1 MKFVTGKDRSLPE
14 TMLVTYKA
22 GEIIFRDG
30 ELGTEM
36 YIIQKGKVEVRK
48 QIGAEIRVIS
58 VMEKG
63 DFFGEMAILEGM
75 SRSATAV
82 AAEETECIAINE
94 ATFDQM
100 LQQNQEIAI
109 RMLRRL
115 SKKLRE
121 TTELLDQVAAKTVQ
135 VTQAA
140 ALIEKKLAP
149 APATAISPYTLI
161 LIEDPEKTFLVKAE
175 GATLVGRKDPVTE
188 IYPDVDLGA
197 VDTNRSIS
205 RRHAKITVTG
215 REVFLQEEI
224 GTTNGT
230 FLNGERLKKGEY
242 YSVHDGDEVQFGL
255 VRCTFKSAK

>member
-1 MKFVTGKDRSLPE
+1 MKFVTGKDRTLPE
-14 TMLVTYKA
+14 TMAVTYKA
-22 GEIIFRDG
+22 GETIFRDG

-48 QIGAEIRVIS
+48 QIGAEVRVIS
-58 VMEKG
+58 VLEKG

-75 SRSATAV
+75 SRSAAAV
-82 AAEETECIAINE
+82 AMEETECIAINE

-100 LQQNQEIAI
+100 LHQNQEIAI

-121 TTELLDQVAAKTVQ
+121 TTELLDQVAANTVQ

-140 ALIEKKLAP
+140 AMLDRKPVPP
-149 APATAISPYTLI
+149 APTVSPYL
-161 LIEDPEKTFLVKAE
+161 LVLVEDPEKIFPIKPE
-175 GATLVGRKDPVTE
+175 GTTLVGRKDPVTE
-188 IYPDVDLGA
+188 IYPDVDLA
-197 VDTNRSIS
+197 TVDTNRSIS
-205 RRHAKITVTG
+205 RRHAKMTVTG

-255 VRCTFKSAK
+255 VRCTFKVAK

>member
-1 MKFVTGKDRSLPE
+1 MKFVTGKDRTLPE
-14 TMLVTYKA
+14 NLVVTYKA
-22 GEIIFRDG
+22 GDTIFRDG

-36 YIIQKGKVEVRK
+36 YIIQKGRVEVRK
-48 QIGAEIRVIS
+48 KIGAEERVLS

-82 AAEETECIAINE
+82 ATEETECIAINE

-100 LQQNQEIAI
+100 LHQNQEIAI

-121 TTELLDQVAAKTVQ
+121 TTELLDHVAGKTMQ

-140 ALIEKKLAP
+140 AILDRKPGLPEP
-149 APATAISPYTLI
+149 TASPYLLVLT
-161 LIEDPEKTFLVKAE
+161 EDPERLFTVKAE
-175 GATLVGRKDPVTE
+175 GTTLVGRKDPVTE

-205 RRHAKITVTG
+205 RRHAKFTVAG
-215 REVFLQEEI
+215 REIFLQEEI

-255 VRCTFKSAK
+255 VRCAFKVAK